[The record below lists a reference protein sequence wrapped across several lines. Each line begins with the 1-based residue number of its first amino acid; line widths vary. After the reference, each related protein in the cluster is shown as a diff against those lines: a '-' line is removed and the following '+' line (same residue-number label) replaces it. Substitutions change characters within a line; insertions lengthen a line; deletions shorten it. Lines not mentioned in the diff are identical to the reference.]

1 MKVLQD
7 CTLLQA
13 CEYLAFGWE
22 PFSPE
27 DELFCEEERWR
38 PYMRYGDNGIYK
50 DVHPRRQSLYK
61 AREKLIVLFGKGL
74 HCYKKGVQLP
84 PLQLKRCDLTNEPN
98 IQMMLGITFE
108 NDYSGGTVR
117 APYVVVQNF
126 QNPNK
131 NRYIKD
137 VTINFAELKE
147 LHDKESQKF
156 VDVYKL
162 SIDTNLY
169 LCCQKNNDKPVK
181 LKTKPMCGTADNY
194 LILKYVM
201 KHPDET
207 LNQEKITK
215 NTGVKF
221 TYEKGI
227 NNRLQSILDAIPDV
241 KAAFFDVNAQEIR
254 FRDTVTNRDLEKENK
269 KAPI

>member
-38 PYMRYGDNGIYK
+38 PYMQHGDNGAYK
-50 DVHPRRQSLYK
+50 DVHSRRQQLYK

-74 HCYKKGVQLP
+74 HCYENGVLLP
-84 PLQLKRCDLTNEPN
+84 LLQLERYDLTNESN

-108 NDYSGGTVR
+108 NDYSDGTVQ
-117 APYVVVQNF
+117 APYVVVRNF
-126 QNPNK
+126 KAPDK
-131 NRYIKD
+131 NRYIKY

-147 LHDKESQKF
+147 LHDKESAKV
-156 VDVYKL
+156 VDIYKL
-162 SIDTNLY
+162 FIDTNLY

-181 LKTKPMCGTADNY
+181 LKANPLCSTADNY

-201 KHPDET
+201 EHPGET

-221 TYEKGI
+221 AYEKGI

-241 KAAFFDVNAQEIR
+241 KAAFFDANAQEIR